1 MTKNIIESTYIKL
14 SPIEHV
20 LKKPGMYVGDLEF
33 RTEMQYIVKDMKI
46 TMEEILWSPGLY
58 KIIDELIVNCYD
70 QNIRDKTLTN
80 INIDITPE
88 QFSIF
93 NDGIG
98 IDVVKHKEY
107 NVWVPELI
115 FANLLT
121 STNYSDT
128 EERIVGGTHGLGA
141 KLSAIFSKKFIIE
154 VWDSK
159 RKKYYKQIIEN
170 NLSKISKPEI
180 SNTTNIKGGVKITI
194 FPDFEKFKT
203 ERFSSDMIK
212 LLEKRAFDLIG
223 LVRNTVSVT
232 LNNIKLPI
240 SNFENYLSLYQ
251 GENKWYTCYCVKN
264 PLWTFGIKI
273 NTSNNITSNN
283 ITNNV
288 SFVNGVYT
296 NRGGKHV
303 EYIMDI
309 LVEKFKKIV
318 SPEFTKKILNDN
330 ITLCLKTSII
340 NPTFGSQSKE
350 ELNTPVSRFGFECN
364 IPESFYQELKTDGI
378 IDIFKNIIMLSNQKI
393 LSKLESNKVNRIK
406 NIPKLDD
413 ANFAGTKKSLECT
426 LILTEGDSAKATAIS
441 GISAIPNGRNIYGVY
456 PLRGKLLNVREAS
469 TTQIANNIEIT
480 ELKKILALKSG
491 VTYNNS
497 NINEL
502 RYGSILIMTDADED
516 GSHIKGLII
525 NFFDYFFPSLL
536 YVEGFIKILVTPL
549 IKATKLNN
557 IISFAN
563 LRAYNVWKEKAD
575 SGWKIKYYKGLGT
588 STSKEAGEYFQK
600 INENTIKIVN
610 KNDNIDILLAFAKD
624 KVMDRKTWLNNYD
637 PNKILELEP
646 PTTITIK
653 QFIHQELIH
662 FSNYDNIRSIP
673 MLADGLKPSQRK
685 VLYACIKQNVYKE
698 TKVAQLAA
706 SVAADTAYHHGEQ
719 SLVST
724 IINMAQNF
732 IGANNLNLLVPQG
745 QLGTR
750 LLGGKDHSSA
760 RYIYTYLEN
769 YVPLI
774 FKKEDMELLE
784 NLEDDGVKIEPRFF
798 LPTIPLIL
806 VNGCEGIGTG
816 FSTFIPNHNIN
827 DIITWLICKL
837 EGKKTGKI
845 LPWYKNHNGNIIPY
859 DMSTFVSSGKI
870 ELDLDKNQIIITELP
885 IKFWT
890 NDYKEFLEELIYN
903 NNNNNITSNMRLF
916 KSYVNLSSDQTIL
929 FILKFDS
936 DMKDKIK
943 SMYENIDEDKLNQM
957 YKYLHLYKTI
967 KLSNM
972 NLYTPNYNITIF
984 KTSEEI
990 LETFYKWRIDF
1001 YELRKILLLK
1011 KLKEEI
1017 LLYDNMIKFI
1027 KLVKTEQNIFNLDS
1041 NEMIKYL
1048 KKNKFD
1054 IINDSYNYL
1063 TDMTFKQ
1070 LTVSSLDKLESKIKE
1085 LKKEYKLLETK
1096 SKKDLWLEDLNLI
1109 KLNILG

>member
-46 TMEEILWSPGLY
+46 TMEEISWSPGLY

-93 NDGIG
+93 NDGVG

-170 NLSKISKPEI
+170 NLSKISKPDI
-180 SNTTNIKGGVKITI
+180 SDTTNIKGGVKITI

-232 LNNIKLPI
+232 LNNIKLPL
-240 SNFENYLSLYQ
+240 STFENYLSLYQ
-251 GENKWYTCYCVKN
+251 GENKWYSCYCVKN
-264 PLWTFGIKI
+264 PLWSFGIKI
-273 NTSNNITSNN
+273 NNINTITSN
-283 ITNNV
+283 I

-318 SPEFTKKILNDN
+318 GPEFTKKILNDN

-441 GISAIPNGRNIYGVY
+441 GISAVPNGRNIYGVY

-469 TTQIANNIEIT
+469 TSQIANNIEIT

-525 NFFDYFFPSLL
+525 NFFDFFFPSLL
-536 YVEGFIKILVTPL
+536 AIEGFIKILVTPL

-732 IGANNLNLLVPQG
+732 VGANNLNLLVPQG

-784 NLEDDGVKIEPRFF
+784 YLEDDGIKIEPRFF

-806 VNGCEGIGTG
+806 VNGSEGIGTG

-827 DIITWLICKL
+827 DIILWLICKL
-837 EGKKTGKI
+837 EGKKTEKI
-845 LPWYKNHNGNIIPY
+845 LPWYKNHNGNILSY
-859 DMSTFVSSGKI
+859 DIMTYVSSGKI
-870 ELDLDKNQIIITELP
+870 ELDLDKNQLVITELP

-903 NNNNNITSNMRLF
+903 VTSNMRLF

-936 DMKDKIK
+936 DMKEKIK

-957 YKYLHLYKTI
+957 YKYLRLYKTI

-984 KTSEEI
+984 KTSDEI
-990 LETFYKWRIDF
+990 METFYKWRLDF
-1001 YELRKILLLK
+1001 YELRKTLLLK

-1027 KLVKTEQNIFNLDS
+1027 KLVKTEHAIFNLDS

-1048 KKNKFD
+1048 KNNKFD
-1054 IINDSYNYL
+1054 IVNDSYNYL

-1070 LTVSSLDKLESKIKE
+1070 LTISSLDKLEMKIKE
-1085 LKKEYKLLETK
+1085 LKKEYKLLEIK
-1096 SKKDLWLEDLNLI
+1096 SKKELWLEDLNLI
-1109 KLNILG
+1109 KLNILGYKI